1 MLVLA
6 ASTVVTVVI
15 IVAVVLIIG
24 VLISLFGPLGREE
37 KVRDDVASD
46 AGPFAASAIDS
57 RAQEE
62 IDEVEDRRP
71 GVGDAEQRLDREN
84 E

>member
-1 MLVLA
+1 MLVL

-15 IVAVVLIIG
+15 IVAVVAVLLILLL
-24 VLISLFGPLGREE
+24 VFGPLGREDQ
-37 KVRDDVASD
+37 VHDDVAAD

-57 RAQEE
+57 RAEEE
-62 IDEVEDRRP
+62 IAEVEDRPP
-71 GVGDAEQRLDREN
+71 GVGDAEERLDRQN

>member
-1 MLVLA
+1 MLVL

-37 KVRDDVASD
+37 KVRDDVAAD

-57 RAQEE
+57 RAGEE
-62 IDEVEDRRP
+62 IGEVEDRPP
-71 GVGDAEQRLDREN
+71 GVGDAEERLDREN

>member
-1 MLVLA
+1 MLVL

-15 IVAVVLIIG
+15 IVAVVLIVG

-57 RAQEE
+57 RADEE
-62 IDEVEDRRP
+62 IAEVEDRPR
-71 GVGDAEQRLDREN
+71 GVGDAEERLDREN